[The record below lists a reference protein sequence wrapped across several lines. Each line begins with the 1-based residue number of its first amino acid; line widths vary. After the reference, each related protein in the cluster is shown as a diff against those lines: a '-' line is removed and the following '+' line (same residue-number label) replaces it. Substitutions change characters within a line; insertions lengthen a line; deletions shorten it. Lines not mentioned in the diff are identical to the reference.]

1 MALPRLDAA
10 AAQILLSLLWI
21 SAWRSS
27 TARLT
32 LAVVAAAVG
41 EQLPDVLQRDLDG
54 TELGAAGSERRDG
67 GSPGRWQPSSVRGS

>member
-1 MALPRLDAA
+1 
-10 AAQILLSLLWI
+10 LSLLWI

-41 EQLPDVLQRDLDG
+41 EQLPDVL
-54 TELGAAGSERRDG
+54 
-67 GSPGRWQPSSVRGS
+67 